1 MTDGQKSSRIDDA
14 CERTLNVKYMN
25 DTALQFLICSLE
37 AKANSFL
44 YGHKMSYPLSQLQK
58 SSNG

>member
-1 MTDGQKSSRIDDA
+1 MTDGQKNSKIDGA

-37 AKANSFL
+37 AKADSFL
-44 YGHKMSYPLSQLQK
+44 YGHKMSYPLS
-58 SSNG
+58 